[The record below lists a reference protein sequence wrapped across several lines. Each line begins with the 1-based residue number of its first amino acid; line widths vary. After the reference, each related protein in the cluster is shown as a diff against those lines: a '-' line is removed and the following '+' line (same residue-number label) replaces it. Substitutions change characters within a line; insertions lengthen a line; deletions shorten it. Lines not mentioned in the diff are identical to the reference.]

1 MIPCLSTCGM
11 GTSFTSFALKEV
23 EPAGGIAAYAGLSL
37 WQTFVQWFTNVIQFL
52 YGITVSLGVP
62 SYALAI
68 ILMTILIKLLLFPI
82 NQKQLKSM
90 RGMQEIQPRMKQIQ
104 ERYKDEPEV
113 MQRKLAELYKE
124 SGVNPLAGC
133 LPLLLQMPI
142 FIAFYQSLLHLQFA
156 EPAHAAFFWIANIG
170 QRDPLYILALL
181 SAATTYLQQR
191 VTVVNADDPTQK
203 SMMYMMPLM
212 MAWIAA
218 SVPAGLALYWVT
230 FNILGILQQL
240 LVNYSHK
247 QAKMVDGTGMT
258 VAAKI
263 AEPAEASAN
272 ESVMD
277 DEPASE
283 LKKEPTAGR
292 DKGGKNTHGR
302 ASSRKKRKKR

>member
-1 MIPCLSTCGM
+1 
-11 GTSFTSFALKEV
+11 
-23 EPAGGIAAYAGLSL
+23 
-37 WQTFVQWFTNVIQFL
+37 
-52 YGITVSLGVP
+52 
-62 SYALAI
+62 
-68 ILMTILIKLLLFPI
+68 
-82 NQKQLKSM
+82 
-90 RGMQEIQPRMKQIQ
+90 
-104 ERYKDEPEV
+104 
-113 MQRKLAELYKE
+113 
-124 SGVNPLAGC
+124 
-133 LPLLLQMPI
+133 
-142 FIAFYQSLLHLQFA
+142 
-156 EPAHAAFFWIANIG
+156 
-170 QRDPLYILALL
+170 
-181 SAATTYLQQR
+181 
-191 VTVVNADDPTQK
+191 
-203 SMMYMMPLM
+203 MPLM

-283 LKKEPTAGR
+283 LKEPTAGR